1 MNLKKLAL
9 FVTLFIPFLMN
20 AQSPSTSSNDGFKCG
35 ISEQSAALIKQRLMA
50 NRQLFTRQEVE
61 DLVTKRTTTYIPVTI
76 HNVAGN
82 SSGLGKTSEQTI
94 LAFLCGLNAIY
105 ASQNVQF
112 FMHGPI
118 RNRISNNIYNNAGTS
133 TSRFQMLSYRVP
145 NTLNLIIG
153 ASINNPR
160 ASWYDTQGDF
170 VFLLQQMLTSAAKTE
185 AHEIGHF
192 FTLPHTFYGWEN
204 STVTSIYPSGT
215 LPSCTVNPSGFYS
228 FAPERVARTGPRA
241 NCQTAGDGFCD
252 TPADYFSDRLNCPF
266 PAFNDCDTV
275 PLNPDESNIMSYA
288 YDACV
293 NTFSAEQEAAIAM
306 DIAARTWVTNTPPT
320 TTDVTTSTTPVS
332 PLDGAQLGDIND
344 PTVLLEWNPVP
355 GATMYYVEVY
365 GTQFPGLW
373 LPNTNDPI
381 YKGIVNS
388 ATPQLNLPTTNLT
401 AGSRYAWRVKGF
413 NSLSTCGP
421 MSAYADFEATTGVTT
436 SIKDLPIGKQMSFT
450 VNSNPITTS
459 SIALSIYSAEDVV
472 GSIKIYSVDG
482 REALTWNKQDISKGS
497 SIIQLPADGLENGLY
512 VAVLITE
519 RGQLQ
524 QKIDRKSVV

>member
-1 MNLKKLAL
+1 MSLKKLAL
-9 FVTLFIPFLMN
+9 LVTFFIPFLLN
-20 AQSPSTSSNDGFKCG
+20 AQVPSTSPNDAIKCG
-35 ISEQSAALIKQRLMA
+35 ISPEAAALIKQRLMA
-50 NRQLFTRQEVE
+50 NRQLFTRQQVD
-61 DLVTKRTTTYIPVTI
+61 DLMTNRSITYVPVTI
-76 HNVAGN
+76 TNVAGN

-105 ASQNVQF
+105 ADQDIQF

-118 RNRISNNIYNNAGTS
+118 RNRVNNNIYTNASTP
-133 TSRFQMLSYRVP
+133 TSRFQMLNYRVG

-153 ASINNPR
+153 ASHLNPT
-160 ASWYDTQGDF
+160 ASWYDPSGDF

-192 FTLPHTFYGWEN
+192 FTLPHTFSDWESATVN
-204 STVTSIYPSGT
+204 SVYPSGI
-215 LPSCTVNPSGFYS
+215 LPDSIVNPTGFHS
-228 FAPERVARTGPRA
+228 FEAERVARTGPRA
-241 NCQTAGDGFCD
+241 NCTTTGDLFCD

-266 PAFNDCDTV
+266 PAFSDCDTV

-293 NTFSAEQEAAIAM
+293 NTFSTEQETAIAM

-320 TTDVTTSTTPVS
+320 TTEVTGMTAPVS
-332 PLDGAQLGDIND
+332 PISGAQLGDINNA
-344 PTVLLEWNPVP
+344 TVMLEWTPVT
-355 GATMYYVEVY
+355 GATMYYLEVF

-381 YKGIVNS
+381 YKGVINS
-388 ATPQLNLPTTNLT
+388 TTPRFNLSTANLV
-401 AGSRYAWRVKGF
+401 AGSRYAWRVKAF

-421 MSAYADFEATTGVTT
+421 FNPYANFEATTGVTT
-436 SIKDLPIGKQMSFT
+436 DVKDLPIEKQMTFSA
-450 VNSNPITTS
+450 NSNPITTS
-459 SIALSIYSAEDVV
+459 SIAFSVYSAEDVI
-472 GSIKIYSVDG
+472 GSIRIYGIDG
-482 REALTWNKQDISKGS
+482 REALSLTKQEINTGESM
-497 SIIQLPADGLENGLY
+497 IQLPADRLANGVY

-524 QKIDRKSVV
+524 QKIIIQR